1 MVWGLLSEE
10 PASCRF
16 LAGGLLH
23 LALYQK
29 VEAGLFFWEQ
39 FPKKGLCL
47 PWDQDLASKL
57 GLHWHFQL

>member
-1 MVWGLLSEE
+1 MSLLGWRSF
-10 PASCRF
+10 ASCVVS
-16 LAGGLLH
+16 
-23 LALYQK
+23 LYRK